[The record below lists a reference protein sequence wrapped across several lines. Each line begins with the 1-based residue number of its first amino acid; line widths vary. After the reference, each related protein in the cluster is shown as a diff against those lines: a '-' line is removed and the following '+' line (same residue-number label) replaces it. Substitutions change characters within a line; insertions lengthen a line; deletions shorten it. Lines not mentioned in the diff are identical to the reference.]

1 MFTWS
6 RVVPCK
12 YPNTSEVIWCGW
24 RMGILEVITVWCLG
38 FDWAAPGLQWGPG
51 GEAGVRSSFAPRHRG
66 RETNITPYLVKCHPE
81 TVRNCPLNENR
92 ERYFHRPEMLIL
104 NWHHENEWLVWPG
117 LGCPEP
123 TITIQRLLIP
133 SSSNRNHS
141 FMKTGVILDFRGK
154 NHSNWLMCDLL

>member
-6 RVVPCK
+6 RVVPCNCK

-92 ERYFHRPEMLIL
+92 ERYFHRITDLKCSFRIDITRMNGWSDQAWDAPSQPSPSSAYSFPHHQIATIHSWKQGSFLIL
-104 NWHHENEWLVWPG
+104 GEK
-117 LGCPEP
+117 
-123 TITIQRLLIP
+123 TIQI
-133 SSSNRNHS
+133 
-141 FMKTGVILDFRGK
+141 D
-154 NHSNWLMCDLL
+154 